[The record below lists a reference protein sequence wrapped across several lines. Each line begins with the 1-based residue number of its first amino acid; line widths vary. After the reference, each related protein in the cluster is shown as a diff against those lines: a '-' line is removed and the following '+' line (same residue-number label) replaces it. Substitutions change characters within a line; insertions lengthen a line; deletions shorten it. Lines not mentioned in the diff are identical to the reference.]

1 MSDHLRHIQ
10 KHLELNNPAEGSSD
24 LVAIFR
30 K

>member
-1 MSDHLRHIQ
+1 MADHLRHIQ
-10 KHLELNNPAEGSSD
+10 AHLELGGRTETTSD